1 MLASVGLQ
9 LKLLFLS
16 FYFEPDLC
24 AGSFRN
30 TALCNEL
37 LKQMPPNSSIDVVT
51 TTPSRYSTFKADAE
65 LQESRGCVT
74 IYRIPLPVH
83 KSGMVD
89 QAKAFIHYARAVI
102 RIFSAGNYGFIYASS
117 SRLMTASLA
126 AHLSRKLNAPLYL
139 DIRDIF
145 VDTIKDVL
153 PRKLTWATKPIF
165 SLIEKWTFSRAAKIN
180 LVSEGFES
188 YFEQRYPGSSL
199 SFYTNGIDQE
209 FLDIPIS
216 ASETSEGKIPE
227 VLYAGNIGEGQGLH
241 TILPPLAKRSEG
253 KLKFKIIGDGGRRP
267 QLEQELKLA
276 AVKNVELLK
285 PVGRDDLIKAYLHAD
300 VLFMHLNNYDAFLK
314 VLPSK
319 MFEYAALG
327 KPIWA
332 GVAGYSVSFVH
343 QHVSNAAVF
352 KPCDPESAILAFQE
366 LSLVTAPREEF
377 VEKFSR
383 SSIMRKMA
391 SDVLFTAGVVKA

>member
-1 MLASVGLQ
+1 MQ

-37 LKQMPPNSSIDVVT
+37 LKQLPPDSSIDVVT
-51 TTPSRYSTFKADAE
+51 TTPSRYSTFTVDAE
-65 LQESRGCVT
+65 SKESRDCVT

-89 QAKAFIHYARAVI
+89 QSKAFIHFAREAI
-102 RIFSAGNYGFIYASS
+102 RIGSAGDYDFIYASS
-117 SRLMTASLA
+117 SRLMTASLGA
-126 AHLSRKLNAPLYL
+126 YLSRKLKVPLYL

-153 PRKLTWATKPIF
+153 PKKLAWAMKPIF
-165 SLIEKWTFSRAAKIN
+165 SLIEKWAFSRAAKIN
-180 LVSEGFES
+180 LVSEGFKS
-188 YFEQRYPGSSL
+188 YFERRYPSSPL
-199 SFYTNGIDQE
+199 SFYTNGIDEE
-209 FLDIPIS
+209 FLDVPVTS
-216 ASETSEGKIPE
+216 SETLVGKIPE
-227 VLYAGNIGEGQGLH
+227 VVYAGNIGEGQGLH
-241 TILPPLAKRSEG
+241 TILPPLAKHFEG
-253 KLKFKIIGDGGRRP
+253 KLNFKIIGDGGRRP
-267 QLEQELKLA
+267 QLEHALKTA
-276 AVKNVELLK
+276 AVTNVELLQ
-285 PVGRDDLIKAYLHAD
+285 PVGRGDLIQAYQHAD
-300 VLFMHLNNYDAFLK
+300 ILFMHLNDYDAFLK

-319 MFEYAALG
+319 VFEYAALG

-332 GVAGYSVSFVH
+332 GVAGYSASFVD

-352 KPCDPESAILAFQE
+352 KPCNPTSAISAFQD
-366 LSLVTAPREEF
+366 LSLVTVPRKEF

-383 SSIMRKMA
+383 SSIMGEMA
-391 SDVLFTAGVVKA
+391 SDVLCCASLAKA

>member
-1 MLASVGLQ
+1 MRV
-9 LKLLFLS
+9 LLLS

-30 TALCNEL
+30 TALLKEL
-37 LKQMPPNSSIDVVT
+37 VAQAPRGSSIDVIT
-51 TTPSRYSTFKADAE
+51 SLPSRYSTFTADAE
-65 LQESRGCVT
+65 SQENRDCAT

-89 QAKAFIHYARAVI
+89 QAKAFIHFAREAI
-102 RIFSAGNYGFIYASS
+102 RIGTAGNYDFIYASS
-117 SRLMTASLA
+117 SRLMTASLGA
-126 AHLSRKLNAPLYL
+126 YLSRKLNVPLYL

-153 PRKLTWATKPIF
+153 PRKLTWAIKPIF

-180 LVSEGFES
+180 LVSEGFKS

-276 AVKNVELLK
+276 AVNNVELLN
-285 PVGRDDLIKAYLHAD
+285 PLCRDDLVQAYLHAD
-300 VLFMHLNNYDAFLK
+300 ILFMHLNDYDAFLK

-319 MFEYAALG
+319 VFEYAALG

-332 GVAGYSVSFVH
+332 GVAGYAACFLDR
-343 QHVSNAAVF
+343 HVDNAAVF
-352 KPCDPESAILAFQE
+352 KPCNPKSAISAFQD
-366 LSLVTAPREEF
+366 LSLATVPRKDF

-383 SSIMRKMA
+383 SSIMKEMA
-391 SDVLFTAGVVKA
+391 SDVLCCASLAKA

>member
-1 MLASVGLQ
+1 MRV
-9 LKLLFLS
+9 LFLS

-30 TALCNEL
+30 TALLKEL
-37 LKQMPPNSSIDVVT
+37 MAQVPQCSNIDVIT
-51 TTPSRYSTFKADAE
+51 TLPSRYSTFTVEAE
-65 LQESRGCVT
+65 SQESRDSAT

-89 QAKAFIHYARAVI
+89 QSKAFIHFAREAI
-102 RIFSAGNYGFIYASS
+102 RIGSVGEYDLIYASS
-117 SRLMTASLA
+117 SRLMTASLGA
-126 AHLSRKLNAPLYL
+126 YLSRKLKVPLYL

-153 PRKLTWATKPIF
+153 PKKLAWAMKPIF

-180 LVSEGFES
+180 LVSEGFRG
-188 YFEQRYPGSSL
+188 YFERRYPSLPL
-199 SFYTNGIDQE
+199 SFYTNGIDEE
-209 FLDIPIS
+209 FLDIPVS
-216 ASETSEGKIPE
+216 SSETIEGKIPE
-227 VLYAGNIGEGQGLH
+227 VVYAGNIGEGQGLH
-241 TILPPLAKRSEG
+241 TILPPLAKHFEG

-267 QLEQELKLA
+267 QLEQTLEA
-276 AVKNVELLK
+276 AVVNNVELVS
-285 PVGRDDLIKAYLHAD
+285 PVSRDDLIQAYLHAD
-300 VLFMHLNNYDAFLK
+300 ILFMHLNDYDAFLK

-319 MFEYAALG
+319 VFEYAALG

-332 GVAGYSVSFVH
+332 GVAGYAASFVD

-352 KPCDPESAILAFQE
+352 RPCDIESA
-366 LSLVTAPREEF
+366 VTAFHNLALTTEPRDEF

-383 SSIMRKMA
+383 ANIMKQMA
-391 SDVLFTAGVVKA
+391 ADIISTADACKV